1 LVSGITSLTVL
12 YGVKANAAAT
22 GNNTD
27 TYMSAAQVTGLN
39 LWGSVISALVQM
51 TFTNPMYVASQP
63 TNNVNQ
69 PTVSLQRV
77 IGVMN
82 QSGPIQ

>member
-1 LVSGITSLTVL
+1 
-12 YGVKANAAAT
+12 
-22 GNNTD
+22 
-27 TYMSAAQVTGLN
+27 
-39 LWGSVISALVQM
+39 M